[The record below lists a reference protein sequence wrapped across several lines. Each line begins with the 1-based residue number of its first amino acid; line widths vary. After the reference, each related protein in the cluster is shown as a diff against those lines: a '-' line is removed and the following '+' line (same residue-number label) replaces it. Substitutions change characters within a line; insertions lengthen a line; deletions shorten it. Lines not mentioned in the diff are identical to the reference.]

1 MLKCSSC
8 TARLKLLDTL
18 GHGVA
23 QRTEEPAPTMRTRL
37 HVDIYVVI
45 YGRELAR
52 RNAQAVPAHLTVYG
66 MRQRERVAQQLV
78 LFRGQRK
85 NFATACH

>member
-1 MLKCSSC
+1 MAL
-8 TARLKLLDTL
+8 R
-18 GHGVA
+18 HRNRVA
-23 QRTEEPAPTMRTRL
+23 QRAEEAATAVRSRL
-37 HVDIYVVI
+37 DEDVYVVVD
-45 YGRELAR
+45 RWQLAR

-85 NFATACH
+85 NFVTACH